1 MTAASFVETEPA
13 FDPPERAGPDFRAR
27 GGLAVARPCDAGN
40 PSGTINNMPRNL
52 PVRRIPLAEEGRDDD
67 MRRFSPTER
76 VAMMWQLALQ
86 AWMFKEGLV
95 DEPRLRRDVVRT
107 VRGRR

>member
-1 MTAASFVETEPA
+1 VRR
-13 FDPPERAGPDFRAR
+13 D
-27 GGLAVARPCDAGN
+27 
-40 PSGTINNMPRNL
+40 I
-52 PVRRIPLAEEGRDDD
+52 PVRKVTLADADRSDEVLRLTP
-67 MRRFSPTER
+67 SER

-107 VRGRR
+107 LRGRR

>member
-1 MTAASFVETEPA
+1 M
-13 FDPPERAGPDFRAR
+13 
-27 GGLAVARPCDAGN
+27 
-40 PSGTINNMPRNL
+40 
-52 PVRRIPLAEEGRDDD
+52 PVRRIALADEGRHRPDD
-67 MRRFSPTER
+67 RLSPSEN

-107 VRGRR
+107 LRGGR

>member
-1 MTAASFVETEPA
+1 MAAVTR
-13 FDPPERAGPDFRAR
+13 D
-27 GGLAVARPCDAGN
+27 V
-40 PSGTINNMPRNL
+40 
-52 PVRRIPLAEEGRDDD
+52 PVRRISLSEKGCDKSAVRLSPGEG
-67 MRRFSPTER
+67 